1 MFNTII
7 KTSLISLVFNLAITS
22 LNFFFGLYFLQITGS
37 AFIFGTL
44 TIIGPLVS
52 LMLTPIMTRIVDTGS
67 HKKILLIAQI
77 ISFVFLV
84 VYWVVVRDH
93 LDVGTLSYVYI
104 LMIIIRV
111 SEELFIVTLKASTT
125 QLVEKY
131 DYQRLNASVQSATSV
146 ANILGPI
153 VGGLAFS
160 LLTLPF
166 FISLIIFLVGMSILF
181 TRTLKLAPLHRLS
194 ATDKNSFLMV
204 IKFVKAR
211 PEILSLVII
220 AMFINLFASSITIG
234 LPVLVIKQLSLSK
247 LVYSF
252 LESLTSVAMVGG
264 GILLTVHTIKDNLK
278 MMYQSMLCF
287 TIIIVLFGFP
297 ELITRNYL
305 IIIGFLGILV
315 VVFGLIV
322 VVANTAMT
330 TYLQIEVPENKQG
343 GVYSIINAI
352 SQLFIPLGGLC
363 YGLLFDRFESYQVF
377 ISSGLVAFVII
388 IGLLLL
394 TKKRIIKR
402 I

>member
-7 KTSLISLVFNLAITS
+7 KTSIISLVFNLSITS
-22 LNFFFGLYFLQITGS
+22 LNFFFGLYFLQITRS

-52 LMLTPIMTRIVDTGS
+52 LLLTPIMTRIVDTVS
-67 HKKILLIAQI
+67 HKKILLISQI
-77 ISFVFLV
+77 ISFVFLL
-84 VYWVVVRDH
+84 VYLIIVSEH
-93 LDVGTLSYVYI
+93 LDVETLAYVYV

-125 QLVEKY
+125 QLVEKHN
-131 DYQRLNASVQSATSV
+131 YQRLNASVQSATSV
-146 ANILGPI
+146 ANIIAPVL
-153 VGGLAFS
+153 GGLAFS

-166 FISLIIFLVGMSILF
+166 FISLIIFLVAVSILS
-181 TRTLKLAPLHRLS
+181 TSTLKLDVVHRVMD
-194 ATDKNSFLMV
+194 TDKNSFLTI
-204 IKFVKAR
+204 IKFIKSR

-252 LESLTSVAMVGG
+252 LESLTSAAMVLG
-264 GILLTVHTIKDNLK
+264 GIILTVHTIKDNLK
-278 MMYQSMLCF
+278 SMYQSMLCF

-322 VVANTAMT
+322 VLANTAMT
-330 TYLQIEVPENKQG
+330 TYLQVEVPENKQG
-343 GVYSIINAI
+343 GMYSIVNAV
-352 SQLFIPLGGLC
+352 SQLFVPLGGLC

-377 ISSGLVAFVII
+377 ISSGLVAFFII

-394 TKKRIIKR
+394 TKKRIVKNV
-402 I
+402 

>member
-7 KTSLISLVFNLAITS
+7 KTSIISLIFNLSITS
-22 LNFFFGLYFLQITGS
+22 LNFFFGLYFLQITRS

-52 LMLTPIMTRIVDTGS
+52 LLLTPIMTRIVDTVS
-67 HKKILLIAQI
+67 HKKILLISQI
-77 ISFVFLV
+77 ISFVFLL
-84 VYWVVVRDH
+84 VYLIIVSEH
-93 LDVGTLSYVYI
+93 LDVETLAYVYV

-125 QLVEKY
+125 QLVEEHN
-131 DYQRLNASVQSATSV
+131 YQRLNASVQSATSV
-146 ANILGPI
+146 ANIIAPVL
-153 VGGLAFS
+153 GGLAFS

-166 FISLIIFLVGMSILF
+166 FISLIIFLVAVSILS
-181 TRTLKLAPLHRLS
+181 TSTLKLDVIHRVMD
-194 ATDKNSFLMV
+194 TDKNSFLTI
-204 IKFVKAR
+204 IKFIKSR

-252 LESLTSVAMVGG
+252 LESLTSAAMVLG
-264 GILLTVHTIKDNLK
+264 GIILTVHTIKDNLK
-278 MMYQSMLCF
+278 SMYQSMLCF

-322 VVANTAMT
+322 VLANTAMT
-330 TYLQIEVPENKQG
+330 TYLQVEVPENKQG
-343 GVYSIINAI
+343 GMYSIVNAV
-352 SQLFIPLGGLC
+352 SQLFVPLGGLC

-377 ISSGLVAFVII
+377 ISSGLVAFFII

-394 TKKRIIKR
+394 TKKRIVKKV
-402 I
+402 

>member
-234 LPVLVIKQLSLSK
+234 LPILVIKQLSLSK

>member
-131 DYQRLNASVQSATSV
+131 DYQKLNASVQSATSV

-234 LPVLVIKQLSLSK
+234 LPILVIKQLSLSK

-264 GILLTVHTIKDNLK
+264 GILLTVHTFKDNLK

-394 TKKRIIKR
+394 TKKRIIKG

>member
-131 DYQRLNASVQSATSV
+131 DYQKLNASVQSATSV

-181 TRTLKLAPLHRLS
+181 TRTLKLAPIHRLS

-234 LPVLVIKQLSLSK
+234 LPILVIKQLSLSK

-394 TKKRIIKR
+394 TKKRIIKG

>member
-22 LNFFFGLYFLQITGS
+22 LNFFFGLYFLQITRS

-234 LPVLVIKQLSLSK
+234 LPILVIKQLSLSK

-394 TKKRIIKR
+394 TKKRIIKG

>member
-52 LMLTPIMTRIVDTGS
+52 LTLTPIMTRIVDTGS

-84 VYWVVVRDH
+84 VYWVIVRDH

>member
-22 LNFFFGLYFLQITGS
+22 LNFFFGLYFLQITRS

-93 LDVGTLSYVYI
+93 LGVGTLSYVYI

-264 GILLTVHTIKDNLK
+264 GILLTVHTIKNNLK

-394 TKKRIIKR
+394 TKKRIIKG

>member
-22 LNFFFGLYFLQITGS
+22 LNFFFGLYFLQITRS

-234 LPVLVIKQLSLSK
+234 LPILVIKQLSLSK

>member
-131 DYQRLNASVQSATSV
+131 DYQKLNASVQSATSV

-234 LPVLVIKQLSLSK
+234 LPILVIKQLSLSK

-394 TKKRIIKR
+394 TKKGIIKG

>member
-93 LDVGTLSYVYI
+93 LGVGTLSYVYI

-264 GILLTVHTIKDNLK
+264 GILLTVHTIKNNLK

>member
-7 KTSLISLVFNLAITS
+7 KTSIISLIFNLSITS
-22 LNFFFGLYFLQITGS
+22 LNFFFGLYFLQITRS

-52 LMLTPIMTRIVDTGS
+52 LLLTPIMTRIVDTVS
-67 HKKILLIAQI
+67 HKKILLISQI
-77 ISFVFLV
+77 ISFVFLL
-84 VYWVVVRDH
+84 VYLIIVSEH
-93 LDVGTLSYVYI
+93 LDVETLAYVYV

-125 QLVEKY
+125 QLVEKHN
-131 DYQRLNASVQSATSV
+131 YQRLNASVQSATSV
-146 ANILGPI
+146 ANIIAPVL
-153 VGGLAFS
+153 GGLAFS

-166 FISLIIFLVGMSILF
+166 FISLIIFLVAVSILS
-181 TRTLKLAPLHRLS
+181 TSTLKLDVIHRVMD
-194 ATDKNSFLMV
+194 TDKNSFLTI
-204 IKFVKAR
+204 IKFIKSR

-252 LESLTSVAMVGG
+252 LESLTSAAMVLG
-264 GILLTVHTIKDNLK
+264 GIILTVHTIKDNLK
-278 MMYQSMLCF
+278 SMYQSMLCF

-322 VVANTAMT
+322 VLANTAMT
-330 TYLQIEVPENKQG
+330 TYLQVEVPENKQG
-343 GVYSIINAI
+343 GMYSIVNAV
-352 SQLFIPLGGLC
+352 SQLFVPLGGLC

-377 ISSGLVAFVII
+377 ISSGLVAFFII

-394 TKKRIIKR
+394 TKKKNC
-402 I
+402 

>member
-194 ATDKNSFLMV
+194 VTDKNSFLMV

-234 LPVLVIKQLSLSK
+234 LPILVIKQLSLSK

>member
-7 KTSLISLVFNLAITS
+7 KTSLISLFFNLAITS

-194 ATDKNSFLMV
+194 VTDKNSFLMV
-204 IKFVKAR
+204 IKFIKDR

-234 LPVLVIKQLSLSK
+234 LPILVIKQLSLSK

>member
-131 DYQRLNASVQSATSV
+131 DYQKLNASVQSATSV

-194 ATDKNSFLMV
+194 VTDKNSFLMV
-204 IKFVKAR
+204 IKFIKDR

-234 LPVLVIKQLSLSK
+234 LPILVIKQLSLSK

-394 TKKRIIKR
+394 TKKRITKR

>member
-22 LNFFFGLYFLQITGS
+22 LNFFFGLYFLQITRS

-93 LDVGTLSYVYI
+93 LGVGTLSYVYI

-264 GILLTVHTIKDNLK
+264 GILLTVHTIKNNLK

>member
-7 KTSLISLVFNLAITS
+7 KTSIISLIFNLSITS
-22 LNFFFGLYFLQITGS
+22 LNFFFGLYFLQITRS

-52 LMLTPIMTRIVDTGS
+52 LLLTPIMTRIVDTVS
-67 HKKILLIAQI
+67 HKKILLISQI
-77 ISFVFLV
+77 ISFVFLL
-84 VYWVVVRDH
+84 VYLIIVSEH
-93 LDVGTLSYVYI
+93 LDVETLAYVYV

-125 QLVEKY
+125 QLVEKHN
-131 DYQRLNASVQSATSV
+131 YQRLNASVQSATSV
-146 ANILGPI
+146 ANIIAPVL
-153 VGGLAFS
+153 GGLAFS

-166 FISLIIFLVGMSILF
+166 FISLIIFLVAVSILS
-181 TRTLKLAPLHRLS
+181 TSTLKLDVVHRVMD
-194 ATDKNSFLMV
+194 TDKNSFLTI
-204 IKFVKAR
+204 IKFIKSR

-252 LESLTSVAMVGG
+252 LESLTSAAMVLG
-264 GILLTVHTIKDNLK
+264 GIILTVHTIKDKLK
-278 MMYQSMLCF
+278 SMYQSMLCF

-322 VVANTAMT
+322 VLANTAMT
-330 TYLQIEVPENKQG
+330 TYLQVEVPENKQG
-343 GVYSIINAI
+343 GMYSIVNAV
-352 SQLFIPLGGLC
+352 SQLFVPLGGLC
-363 YGLLFDRFESYQVF
+363 YGLLFDHFESYQVF
-377 ISSGLVAFVII
+377 ISSGLVAFLII

-394 TKKRIIKR
+394 TKKRIVKNV
-402 I
+402 

>member
-7 KTSLISLVFNLAITS
+7 KISLISLVFNLAITS
-22 LNFFFGLYFLQITGS
+22 LNFFFGLYFLQITRS

-93 LDVGTLSYVYI
+93 LGVGTLSYVYI

-264 GILLTVHTIKDNLK
+264 GILLTVHTIKNNLK

>member
-7 KTSLISLVFNLAITS
+7 KTSLISLVFNLSITS
-22 LNFFFGLYFLQITGS
+22 LNFFFGLYFLQITRS

-52 LMLTPIMTRIVDTGS
+52 LLLTPIMTRIVDTIA
-67 HKKILLIAQI
+67 HKKILLTAQI
-77 ISFVFLV
+77 VSLVFLLA
-84 VYWVVVRDH
+84 YWVVVSDH
-93 LDVGTLSYVYI
+93 LDVGTLVYVYI

-125 QLVEKY
+125 QLVEKHK
-131 DYQRLNASVQSATSV
+131 YQRLNASVQSATSV

-166 FISLIIFLVGMSILF
+166 FVFLIIILVGVSILS
-181 TRTLKLAPLHRLS
+181 TSTLKLDPLHRI
-194 ATDKNSFLMV
+194 AAIGKNSFVMV
-204 IKFVKAR
+204 IKFIKGR

-220 AMFINLFASSITIG
+220 AMFINLFASAITIG
-234 LPVLVIKQLSLSK
+234 LPVLVINQLSLSK

-252 LESLTSVAMVGG
+252 LESLTSVAMVVG
-264 GILLTVHTIKDNLK
+264 GIILTIHTIKDNLK
-278 MMYQSMLCF
+278 IMYQSMLCF
-287 TIIIVLFGFP
+287 TIIIILFGFS
-297 ELITRNYL
+297 ELITHSDL
-305 IIIGFLGILV
+305 IIIGLLGGLV
-315 VVFGLIV
+315 VAFGLIV
-322 VVANTAMT
+322 VFANTAMT
-330 TYLQIEVPENKQG
+330 TYLQMEVPENKQG
-343 GVYSIINAI
+343 GVYSIINAV
-352 SQLFIPLGGLC
+352 SQLFVPLGGLC
-363 YGLLFDRFESYQVF
+363 YGLLFDHFESYQVF
-377 ISSGLVAFVII
+377 ISSGFLAFVII

>member
-204 IKFVKAR
+204 IKFIKDR

-234 LPVLVIKQLSLSK
+234 LPILVIKQLSLSK

>member
-22 LNFFFGLYFLQITGS
+22 LNFFFGLYFLQITRS

>member
-7 KTSLISLVFNLAITS
+7 KTSIISLIFNLSITS
-22 LNFFFGLYFLQITGS
+22 LNFFFGLYFLQITRS

-52 LMLTPIMTRIVDTGS
+52 LLLTPIMTRIVDTVS
-67 HKKILLIAQI
+67 HKKILLISQI
-77 ISFVFLV
+77 ISFVFLL
-84 VYWVVVRDH
+84 VYLIIVSEH
-93 LDVGTLSYVYI
+93 LDVETLAYVYV

-125 QLVEKY
+125 QLVEKHN
-131 DYQRLNASVQSATSV
+131 YQRLNASVQSATSV
-146 ANILGPI
+146 ANIIAPVL
-153 VGGLAFS
+153 GGLAFS

-166 FISLIIFLVGMSILF
+166 FISLIIFLVAVSILS
-181 TRTLKLAPLHRLS
+181 TSTLKLDVIHRVMD
-194 ATDKNSFLMV
+194 TDKNSFLTI
-204 IKFVKAR
+204 IKFIKSR

-252 LESLTSVAMVGG
+252 LESLASAAMVLG
-264 GILLTVHTIKDNLK
+264 GIILTVHTIKDNLK
-278 MMYQSMLCF
+278 SMYQSMLCF

-322 VVANTAMT
+322 VLANTAMT
-330 TYLQIEVPENKQG
+330 TYLQVEVPENKQG
-343 GVYSIINAI
+343 GMYSIVNAV
-352 SQLFIPLGGLC
+352 SQLFVPLGGLC

-377 ISSGLVAFVII
+377 ISSGLVAFFII

-394 TKKRIIKR
+394 TKKRIVKKV
-402 I
+402 

>member
-7 KTSLISLVFNLAITS
+7 KTSLISLVFNLSITS
-22 LNFFFGLYFLQITGS
+22 LNFFFGLYFLQITRS

-52 LMLTPIMTRIVDTGS
+52 LLLTPIMTRIVDTIA
-67 HKKILLIAQI
+67 HKKILLTAQI
-77 ISFVFLV
+77 VSLVFLLA
-84 VYWVVVRDH
+84 YWVVVSDH
-93 LDVGTLSYVYI
+93 LDAGTLAYVYI

-125 QLVEKY
+125 QLVEKHK
-131 DYQRLNASVQSATSV
+131 YQRLNASVQSATSV

-166 FISLIIFLVGMSILF
+166 FVFLIIILVGVSIF
-181 TRTLKLAPLHRLS
+181 STSTLKLDPLHRI
-194 ATDKNSFLMV
+194 AAIGKNSFVMV
-204 IKFVKAR
+204 IKFIKGR

-220 AMFINLFASSITIG
+220 AMFINLFASAITIG
-234 LPVLVIKQLSLSK
+234 LPVLVINQLSLSK

-252 LESLTSVAMVGG
+252 LESLTSVAMVVG
-264 GILLTVHTIKDNLK
+264 GIILIIHTIKDNLK
-278 MMYQSMLCF
+278 IMYQSMFYF
-287 TIIIVLFGFP
+287 TIIIILFGFP
-297 ELITRNYL
+297 ELITHSDL
-305 IIIGFLGILV
+305 IIIGLLGGLV
-315 VVFGLIV
+315 VAFGLIV
-322 VVANTAMT
+322 VFANTAMT
-330 TYLQIEVPENKQG
+330 TYLQMEVPENKQG
-343 GVYSIINAI
+343 GVYSIINAV
-352 SQLFIPLGGLC
+352 SQLFVPLGGLC
-363 YGLLFDRFESYQVF
+363 YGLLFDHFESYQVF
-377 ISSGLVAFVII
+377 ISSGFLAFVII

>member
-181 TRTLKLAPLHRLS
+181 TRTLKLVPLHRLS

-315 VVFGLIV
+315 VVFGLIM

>member
-131 DYQRLNASVQSATSV
+131 DYQKLNASVQSATSV

-194 ATDKNSFLMV
+194 VTDKNSFLMV
-204 IKFVKAR
+204 IKFIKDR

-234 LPVLVIKQLSLSK
+234 LPILVIKQLSLSK

-394 TKKRIIKR
+394 TKKRIIKG

>member
-131 DYQRLNASVQSATSV
+131 DYQKLNASVQSATSV
-146 ANILGPI
+146 ANIWQMNGQVSRGSAGEYQADERAG
-153 VGGLAFS
+153 VG
-160 LLTLPF
+160 
-166 FISLIIFLVGMSILF
+166 
-181 TRTLKLAPLHRLS
+181 RLS
-194 ATDKNSFLMV
+194 WRV
-204 IKFVKAR
+204 
-211 PEILSLVII
+211 
-220 AMFINLFASSITIG
+220 
-234 LPVLVIKQLSLSK
+234 
-247 LVYSF
+247 
-252 LESLTSVAMVGG
+252 
-264 GILLTVHTIKDNLK
+264 
-278 MMYQSMLCF
+278 
-287 TIIIVLFGFP
+287 
-297 ELITRNYL
+297 
-305 IIIGFLGILV
+305 
-315 VVFGLIV
+315 
-322 VVANTAMT
+322 
-330 TYLQIEVPENKQG
+330 
-343 GVYSIINAI
+343 
-352 SQLFIPLGGLC
+352 
-363 YGLLFDRFESYQVF
+363 
-377 ISSGLVAFVII
+377 SG
-388 IGLLLL
+388 
-394 TKKRIIKR
+394 R
-402 I
+402 

>member
-194 ATDKNSFLMV
+194 VTDKNSFLMV
-204 IKFVKAR
+204 IKFIKDR

-234 LPVLVIKQLSLSK
+234 LPILVIKQLSLSK

-394 TKKRIIKR
+394 TKKRIIKG

>member
-7 KTSLISLVFNLAITS
+7 KTSIISLVFNLSITS
-22 LNFFFGLYFLQITGS
+22 LNFFFGLYFLQITRS

-52 LMLTPIMTRIVDTGS
+52 LLLTPIMTRIVDTVS
-67 HKKILLIAQI
+67 HKKILLISQI
-77 ISFVFLV
+77 ISFVFLL
-84 VYWVVVRDH
+84 VYLIIVSEH
-93 LDVGTLSYVYI
+93 LDVETLAYVYV

-125 QLVEKY
+125 QLVEKHN
-131 DYQRLNASVQSATSV
+131 YQRLNASVQSATSV
-146 ANILGPI
+146 ANIIAPVL
-153 VGGLAFS
+153 GGLAFS

-166 FISLIIFLVGMSILF
+166 FISLIIFLVAVSILS
-181 TRTLKLAPLHRLS
+181 TSTLKLDVVHRVMD
-194 ATDKNSFLMV
+194 TDKNSFLTI
-204 IKFVKAR
+204 IKFIKSR

-252 LESLTSVAMVGG
+252 LESLASAAMVLG
-264 GILLTVHTIKDNLK
+264 GIILTVHTIKDNLK
-278 MMYQSMLCF
+278 SMYQSMLCF

-322 VVANTAMT
+322 VLANTAMT
-330 TYLQIEVPENKQG
+330 TYLQVEVPENKQG
-343 GVYSIINAI
+343 GMYSIVNAV
-352 SQLFIPLGGLC
+352 SQLFVPLGGLC

-377 ISSGLVAFVII
+377 ISSGLVAFFII

-394 TKKRIIKR
+394 TKKRIVKKV
-402 I
+402 

>member
-394 TKKRIIKR
+394 TKKRIIKG

>member
-7 KTSLISLVFNLAITS
+7 KTSLISLVFNLSITS
-22 LNFFFGLYFLQITGS
+22 LNFFFGLYFLQITRS

-52 LMLTPIMTRIVDTGS
+52 LLLTPIMTRIVDTVA
-67 HKKILLIAQI
+67 HKKILLTAQI
-77 ISFVFLV
+77 VSLVFLLA
-84 VYWVVVRDH
+84 YWVVVSDH
-93 LDVGTLSYVYI
+93 LDVGTLVYVYI

-125 QLVEKY
+125 QLVEKHK
-131 DYQRLNASVQSATSV
+131 YQRLNASVQSATSV

-166 FISLIIFLVGMSILF
+166 FVFLIIILVGVSILS
-181 TRTLKLAPLHRLS
+181 TSTLKLDPLHRIA
-194 ATDKNSFLMV
+194 ATGKNSFLLV
-204 IKFVKAR
+204 IKFIKGR

-220 AMFINLFASSITIG
+220 AMFINLFASAITIG
-234 LPVLVIKQLSLSK
+234 LPVLVINQLSLSK

-252 LESLTSVAMVGG
+252 LESLTSVAMVVG
-264 GILLTVHTIKDNLK
+264 GIILTIHTIKDNLK
-278 MMYQSMLCF
+278 IMYQSMFYF
-287 TIIIVLFGFP
+287 TIIIILFGFP
-297 ELITRNYL
+297 ELITHSDL
-305 IIIGFLGILV
+305 IIIGFLGGLV
-315 VVFGLIV
+315 VAFGLIV
-322 VVANTAMT
+322 VFANTAMT
-330 TYLQIEVPENKQG
+330 TYLQMEVPENKQG
-343 GVYSIINAI
+343 GVYSIINAV
-352 SQLFIPLGGLC
+352 SQLFVPLGGLC
-363 YGLLFDRFESYQVF
+363 YGLLFDHFESYQVF
-377 ISSGLVAFVII
+377 ISSGFLALVII

>member
-194 ATDKNSFLMV
+194 VTDKNSFLMV
-204 IKFVKAR
+204 IKFIKDR

-264 GILLTVHTIKDNLK
+264 GILLTVHTIKNNLK

>member
-7 KTSLISLVFNLAITS
+7 KTSIISLVFNLSITS
-22 LNFFFGLYFLQITGS
+22 LNFFFGLYFLQITRS

-52 LMLTPIMTRIVDTGS
+52 LLLTPIMTRIVDTVS
-67 HKKILLIAQI
+67 HKKILLISQI
-77 ISFVFLV
+77 ISFVFLL
-84 VYWVVVRDH
+84 VYLIIVSEH
-93 LDVGTLSYVYI
+93 LDVETLAYVYV

-125 QLVEKY
+125 QLVEEHN
-131 DYQRLNASVQSATSV
+131 YQRLNASVQSATSV
-146 ANILGPI
+146 ANIIAPVL
-153 VGGLAFS
+153 GGLAFS

-166 FISLIIFLVGMSILF
+166 FISLIIFLVAVSILS
-181 TRTLKLAPLHRLS
+181 TSTLKLDVIHRVMD
-194 ATDKNSFLMV
+194 TDKNSFLTI
-204 IKFVKAR
+204 IKFIKSR

-220 AMFINLFASSITIG
+220 AMLINLFASSITIG

-252 LESLTSVAMVGG
+252 LESLTSAAMVLG
-264 GILLTVHTIKDNLK
+264 GIILTVHTIKDNLK
-278 MMYQSMLCF
+278 SMYQSMLCF

-305 IIIGFLGILV
+305 IIIGFLGTLV

-322 VVANTAMT
+322 VLANTAMT
-330 TYLQIEVPENKQG
+330 TYLQVEVPENKQG
-343 GVYSIINAI
+343 GMYSIVNAV
-352 SQLFIPLGGLC
+352 SQLFVPLGGLC

-377 ISSGLVAFVII
+377 ISSGLVAFFII

-394 TKKRIIKR
+394 TKKKIVKKV
-402 I
+402 

>member
-7 KTSLISLVFNLAITS
+7 KTSLISLVFNLSITS
-22 LNFFFGLYFLQITGS
+22 LNFFFGLYFLQITRS

-52 LMLTPIMTRIVDTGS
+52 LLLTPIMTRIVDTIA
-67 HKKILLIAQI
+67 HKKILLTAQI
-77 ISFVFLV
+77 VSLVFLLA
-84 VYWVVVRDH
+84 YWVVVSDH
-93 LDVGTLSYVYI
+93 LDAGTLAYVYI

-125 QLVEKY
+125 QLVEKHK
-131 DYQRLNASVQSATSV
+131 YQRLNASVQSATSV

-166 FISLIIFLVGMSILF
+166 FVFLIIILVGVSILS
-181 TRTLKLAPLHRLS
+181 TSTLKLDPLHRI
-194 ATDKNSFLMV
+194 AAIGKNSFVMV
-204 IKFVKAR
+204 IKFIKGR

-220 AMFINLFASSITIG
+220 AMFINLFASAITIG
-234 LPVLVIKQLSLSK
+234 LPVLVINQLSLSK

-252 LESLTSVAMVGG
+252 LESLTSVAMVVG
-264 GILLTVHTIKDNLK
+264 GIILTIHTIKDNLK
-278 MMYQSMLCF
+278 IMYQSMLCF
-287 TIIIVLFGFP
+287 TIIIILFGFP
-297 ELITRNYL
+297 ELITHSDL
-305 IIIGFLGILV
+305 IIIGLLGGLV
-315 VVFGLIV
+315 VAFGLIV
-322 VVANTAMT
+322 VFANTAMT
-330 TYLQIEVPENKQG
+330 TYLQMEVPENKQG
-343 GVYSIINAI
+343 GVYSIINAV
-352 SQLFIPLGGLC
+352 SQLFVPLGGLC
-363 YGLLFDRFESYQVF
+363 YGLLFDHFESYQVF
-377 ISSGLVAFVII
+377 ISSGFLAFVII

>member
-131 DYQRLNASVQSATSV
+131 DYQKLNASVQSATSV

-234 LPVLVIKQLSLSK
+234 LPILVIKQLSLSK

-394 TKKRIIKR
+394 TKKRIIKG

>member
-194 ATDKNSFLMV
+194 VTDKNSFLMV
-204 IKFVKAR
+204 IKFIKDR

-394 TKKRIIKR
+394 TKKRIIKG

>member
-194 ATDKNSFLMV
+194 VTDKNSFLMV
-204 IKFVKAR
+204 IKFIKDR

-234 LPVLVIKQLSLSK
+234 LPILVIKQLSLSK

>member
-7 KTSLISLVFNLAITS
+7 KTSLISLIFNLSITS
-22 LNFFFGLYFLQITGS
+22 LNFFFGLYFLQITRS

-52 LMLTPIMTRIVDTGS
+52 LLLTPIMTRIVDTIA

-77 ISFVFLV
+77 VSLVFLLA
-84 VYWVVVRDH
+84 YWVVVSDH
-93 LDVGTLSYVYI
+93 LDAGTLAYVYI

-125 QLVEKY
+125 QLVEKHK
-131 DYQRLNASVQSATSV
+131 YQRLNASVQSATSV

-166 FISLIIFLVGMSILF
+166 FVFLIIILVGVSILS
-181 TRTLKLAPLHRLS
+181 TSTLKLDPSHRIA
-194 ATDKNSFLMV
+194 ATGKNSFVMV
-204 IKFVKAR
+204 IKFIKGR

-220 AMFINLFASSITIG
+220 AMFINLFASAITIG
-234 LPVLVIKQLSLSK
+234 LPVLVINQLSLSK

-252 LESLTSVAMVGG
+252 LESLTSVAMVVG
-264 GILLTVHTIKDNLK
+264 GIILTIHTIKDNLK
-278 MMYQSMLCF
+278 IMYQSMLCF

-297 ELITRNYL
+297 ELITRNDL

-315 VVFGLIV
+315 VAFGLIV
-322 VVANTAMT
+322 VFANTAMT
-330 TYLQIEVPENKQG
+330 TYLQMEVPENKQG
-343 GVYSIINAI
+343 GVYSIINAV
-352 SQLFIPLGGLC
+352 SQLFVPLGGLC

-377 ISSGLVAFVII
+377 ISSGFIALVII
-388 IGLLLL
+388 TGLLLL